1 MLTPRSA
8 ELEEHHLSD
17 RERKNLAI
25 LDAIKRYGP
34 ISRTDISK
42 LIKLNI
48 VTVSNYVNNFIEQ
61 GLVIEK
67 WLDISSG
74 GRRPTIVVLNPK
86 AAFVI
91 GVDLGF
97 ATVTAVLTDLEGSI
111 VARAKAPRPRDTA
124 DHVVKTLTDLVN
136 QVIQT
141 AGVDRQKL
149 KGIRI
154 GCSGVIDRE
163 VGTVRCTDGVAS
175 IYVPITTLL
184 EQQFKLPTT
193 IEHDVTT
200 AAYGEWSLGSG
211 TDVDI
216 MLFMYSGVGCG
227 MIINGEIYHGATGT
241 AGEVSIRSELQGE
254 PSSDLQDVWI
264 GNISALKPWAA
275 HLGIPDKARE
285 AIAQGAISRMPDLA
299 GGDPAKITMGTV
311 FEAAKDGDKLAMEI
325 VQKAGERLGI
335 RIAFLVNLM
344 NPGAVVIGGG
354 IEQAGPLL
362 LESVKKMVR
371 LYAFEEMANAVKI
384 VPSRLG
390 EDAVALGASALV
402 IRDTFANA

>member
-1 MLTPRSA
+1 MTRGA

-67 WLDISSG
+67 GLDISSG

-86 AAFVI
+86 ASFVI

-97 ATVTAVLTDLEGSI
+97 STIITVLGDLEGNV

-124 DHVVKTLTDLVN
+124 DHVVKVLTELIE
-136 QVIQT
+136 QVIHT
-141 AGVDRQKL
+141 SAVDRQKIR
-149 KGIRI
+149 GIRI
-154 GCSGVIDRE
+154 GASGVIDRE
-163 VGTVRCTDGVAS
+163 VGTVRCTEGVAS

-184 EQQFKLPTT
+184 EQRFKLPTA

-227 MIINGEIYHGATGT
+227 MIINGEIYHGTTGT
-241 AGEVSIRSELQGE
+241 AGEVSIKDEV
-254 PSSDLQDVWI
+254 DMQDVWI

-275 HLGIPDKARE
+275 HLGIPDSARE
-285 AIAQGAISRMPDLA
+285 AIAQGAISRMPDMV
-299 GGDPAKITMGTV
+299 GGDPAKITMHTV

-354 IEQAGPLL
+354 IEAAGPML
-362 LESVKKMVR
+362 LEAVKRMVR
-371 LYAFEEMANAVKI
+371 LHAFEEMANAVKI
-384 VPSRLG
+384 VPARLG
-390 EDAVALGASALV
+390 EDAVALGAAALV

>member
-1 MLTPRSA
+1 MVTTHHPHRST
-8 ELEEHHLSD
+8 ELEERHLSD

-67 WLDISSG
+67 GLDISSG

-97 ATVTAVLTDLEGSI
+97 AAITAVLADLEGNVI
-111 VARAKAPRPRDTA
+111 ARCSTPRPRDTA
-124 DHVVKTLTDLVN
+124 DNVVRALTEQVDH
-136 QVIQT
+136 VIQT
-141 AGVDRQKL
+141 SGIDLQKI

-154 GCSGVIDRE
+154 GASGVIDRE

-184 EQQFKLPTT
+184 EQRFKLPTA

-227 MIINGEIYHGATGT
+227 MIINGEIYHGTTGT
-241 AGEVSIRSELQGE
+241 AGEVSIKNEM
-254 PSSDLQDVWI
+254 DVQDVWI

-275 HLGIPDKARE
+275 HLGIPDSARE
-285 AIAQGAISRMPDLA
+285 AIQQGAISRMSEMA
-299 GGDPAKITMGTV
+299 GGDPSTITMATV

-325 VQKAGERLGI
+325 VQKSGERLGI

-354 IEQAGPLL
+354 IERAGPLL
-362 LESVKKMVR
+362 LEAVKKMVR

-390 EDAVALGASALV
+390 DDAVALGAAALV

>member
-1 MLTPRSA
+1 MIPRGA

-67 WLDISSG
+67 GLDISSG

-97 ATVTAVLTDLEGSI
+97 AHITAILADLEGTV
-111 VARAKAPRPRDTA
+111 VARAKAVRPRDTA
-124 DHVVKTLTDLVN
+124 DNVVKALMEQVE
-136 QVIQT
+136 QVINSSN
-141 AGVDRQKL
+141 VDRAKIR
-149 KGIRI
+149 GVRI
-154 GCSGVIDRE
+154 GASGVIDRE
-163 VGTVRCTDGVAS
+163 VGTVRCTEGVAS

-184 EQQFKLPTT
+184 EQKFKLPAA

-227 MIINGEIYHGATGT
+227 MIINGEIYHGTTGT
-241 AGEVSIRSELQGE
+241 AGEVSIKNEL
-254 PSSDLQDVWI
+254 DVQDVWI
-264 GNISALKPWAA
+264 GNISALRPWAA
-275 HLGIPDKARE
+275 HLGIPDAARE
-285 AIAQGAISRMPDLA
+285 QIQKGAISRMPDMA
-299 GGDPAKITMGTV
+299 GDPSKITMTTV
-311 FEAAKDGDKLAMEI
+311 FEAAKEGDKLAMDI
-325 VQKAGERLGI
+325 VQGAGERLGI

-354 IEQAGPLL
+354 IEAAGPLL
-362 LESVKKMVR
+362 LEAVKKMVR

-390 EDAVALGASALV
+390 EDTVALGAAALV

>member
-1 MLTPRSA
+1 MLTPRGT
-8 ELEEHHLSD
+8 ELEDRHLSD

-61 GLVIEK
+61 GLVIERGR
-67 WLDISSG
+67 DISSG

-97 ATVTAVLTDLEGSI
+97 AAVTAVLADLEGSV
-111 VARAKAPRPRDTA
+111 VARARAARPRDTA
-124 DHVVKTLTDLVN
+124 DHVVKTLTDLVD
-136 QVIQT
+136 QAIQT

-149 KGIRI
+149 RGIRI
-154 GCSGVIDRE
+154 GASGVIDRE
-163 VGTVRCTDGVAS
+163 VGTVRCTDGIAS
-175 IYVPITTLL
+175 IYVPITTLM
-184 EQQFKLPTT
+184 EQRFKLPTT

-241 AGEVSIRSELQGE
+241 AGEVSIKD
-254 PSSDLQDVWI
+254 DLDHQDVWI
-264 GNISALKPWAA
+264 GNIAALKPWAA
-275 HLGIPDKARE
+275 HLGIPDSARE
-285 AIAQGAISRMPDLA
+285 ALQQGTISQLPDLV
-299 GGDPAKITMGTV
+299 GGDLSKITMGTV
-311 FEAAKDGDKLAMEI
+311 FDAAKDGDKLAMEI

-335 RIAFLVNLM
+335 RIAFLVNLL

-402 IRDTFANA
+402 IRDTFAKA